1 MDHLEIIAFGII
13 FVTSRKCFF
22 ISDLVQ
28 KFERSHVVRYDF
40 FFVKNT
46 AFILIYYCKNQNKDL
61 PLYP

>member
-1 MDHLEIIAFGII
+1 MDHLEIITFGTI

-28 KFERSHVVRYDF
+28 KVERSHVERYGF
-40 FFVKNT
+40 FRKNA
-46 AFILIYYCKNQNKDL
+46 AFILICYYKNQNKDL